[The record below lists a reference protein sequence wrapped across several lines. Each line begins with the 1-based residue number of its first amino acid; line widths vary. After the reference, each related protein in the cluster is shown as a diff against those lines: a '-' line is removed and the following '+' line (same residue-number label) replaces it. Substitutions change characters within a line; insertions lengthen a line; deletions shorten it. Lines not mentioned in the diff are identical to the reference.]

1 MLPNISIGTGHV
13 VGVGLVS
20 AGLASAKDIDNY
32 VIVTD
37 VPAKK
42 LNGV

>member
-13 VGVGLVS
+13 VGVGLV
-20 AGLASAKDIDNY
+20 AAKDIDNY

-42 LNGV
+42 LKGVEAN